1 MANRQQAPRRLTK
14 RLARENSTHLLVSR
28 PSYSLRTMSSV
39 VEPVAWDG
47 QLTGARALGFAEI
60 PFLSLAAVVA
70 DQVVKAAPVRLLGI
84 ETTGNENLMLR
95 LEGDVAAVE
104 AALGFAE
111 RRTQELGGTA
121 RVKCL
126 ARPESALSALL
137 HFPNAPNPLYGGRDQ
152 LLPTDFPPAPDPAM
166 NSKQE
171 ALGILET
178 QGLTAI
184 LEATDAMLKAANVTL
199 VGKEKIGAAYV
210 TVIVRGDVAAVTAA
224 VEAGS
229 RAVGQLGKLIAAH
242 VIARPHDD
250 LTALLP
256 R

>member
-1 MANRQQAPRRLTK
+1 M
-14 RLARENSTHLLVSR
+14 
-28 PSYSLRTMSSV
+28 
-39 VEPVAWDG
+39 
-47 QLTGARALGFAEI
+47 ALGFAEI
-60 PFLSLAAVVA
+60 PFLSLTAVVA
-70 DQVVKAAPVRLLGI
+70 DQVVKAANVRLLGI

-104 AALGFAE
+104 TALAVAE
-111 RRTQELGGTA
+111 ERVRQLGATA
-121 RVKCL
+121 TVRCL
-126 ARPESALSALL
+126 ARPEPALNALV
-137 HFPNAPNPLYGGRDQ
+137 HFANAVNPLYGGRDQ
-152 LLPTDFPPAPDPAM
+152 FLPTDFPKPENQIM
-166 NSKQE
+166 NTKQE

-210 TVIVRGDVAAVTAA
+210 TVIVKGEVAAVTAA
-224 VEAGS
+224 VESGS

-256 R
+256 K

>member
-1 MANRQQAPRRLTK
+1 M
-14 RLARENSTHLLVSR
+14 
-28 PSYSLRTMSSV
+28 
-39 VEPVAWDG
+39 
-47 QLTGARALGFAEI
+47 ALGFAEI
-60 PFLSLAAVVA
+60 PFLSLTAVVA
-70 DQVVKAAPVRLLGI
+70 DQVLKAAPVRLLGI

-104 AALGFAE
+104 IALAFAETRARELGTTATVQCLSRPEPALAAL
-111 RRTQELGGTA
+111 
-121 RVKCL
+121 V
-126 ARPESALSALL
+126 
-137 HFPNAPNPLYGGRDQ
+137 HFPNALNPLFGGRDQ
-152 LLPTDFPPAPDPAM
+152 FLPTDFPQPENQIM
-166 NSKQE
+166 NTNQE

-210 TVIVRGDVAAVTAA
+210 TVIVKGAVAAVTAA

-250 LTALLP
+250 LIALLP
-256 R
+256 K

>member
-1 MANRQQAPRRLTK
+1 M
-14 RLARENSTHLLVSR
+14 
-28 PSYSLRTMSSV
+28 
-39 VEPVAWDG
+39 
-47 QLTGARALGFAEI
+47 ALGLAEI

-70 DQVVKAAPVRLLGI
+70 DQAVKAAPVRLLGI

-104 AALGFAE
+104 TALAFVQ
-111 RRTQELGGTA
+111 RRTQELGATA
-121 RVKCL
+121 RVQCL
-126 ARPESALSALL
+126 SRPEPALHALV
-137 HFPNAPNPLYGGRDQ
+137 HFPNAINSLFGGRDQ
-152 LLPTDFPPAPDPAM
+152 FLPTDFPQPKHPTM
-166 NSKQE
+166 NSKPD

-184 LEATDAMLKAANVTL
+184 LEATDVMLKAAHVTL

-224 VEAGS
+224 VEAGA
-229 RAVGQLGKLIAAH
+229 RAVGPLGKLIAAH

-250 LTALLP
+250 LLALLP
-256 R
+256 Q